1 MRLDNLLVTAPHPRS
16 PLLADAFKRAG
27 LVERTGRGINRM
39 FAEQLRVGRP
49 APDYG
54 RSTDQEVVA
63 VLPGGRANLPLT
75 RWVIEQESQQ
85 GMPLSL
91 PELQVLSELMRDRRA
106 TTGELALVLQR
117 TDAETRTLL
126 TRMVERGWVEAR
138 GERKGRSWHLSAAVY
153 RVLEAPA
160 SYVRVRGFEPLQ
172 QEQMVLQYVDAHGQI
187 SRAQAADLCALGPDQ
202 ASRLLRR
209 LAQRGELMK
218 QGERR
223 GSVYKRP
230 TDSAG

>member
-1 MRLDNLLVTAPHPRS
+1 
-16 PLLADAFKRAG
+16 
-27 LVERTGRGINRM
+27 M

-54 RSTDQEVVA
+54 RTTDQQVVA

-75 RWVIEQESQQ
+75 RWVIEQEDRQ
-85 GMPLSL
+85 GAPLGLS
-91 PELQVLSELMRDRRA
+91 ELQVLTELVRERRA
-106 TTGELALVLQR
+106 TTAELAPVLQR

-126 TRMVERGWVEAR
+126 TRMVERGWIEAR

-153 RVLEAPA
+153 RVLETPA
-160 SYVRVRGFEPLQ
+160 SYVRVRGFEPMQ

-187 SRAQAADLCALGPDQ
+187 SRAQAADLCSLAPDQ

-209 LAQRGELMK
+209 LAQRGELDR

-230 TDSAG
+230 DKRRRASDHLTDG